1 MTVAGSSS
9 LITSGDDIQFGR
21 SGSGTLNFQGGRMT
35 GGFTVVGK
43 FGTGLWNHSGGVYDQ
58 DFGDIE
64 IGDGGRPDQAGIP
77 GSRTGTINLSGGV
90 MQSAGY
96 VAIGNRKGSGV
107 VNISGGALDVTGE
120 VNDGSIVV
128 GRGMNWESSPGAGG
142 PATLRVIGDD
152 SIIIANGDLQMNPAL
167 VATSSTLIEEITGS
181 TQTTIKVARDAN
193 IGNGALKVVLNG
205 YTPVSGNTWTIIEA
219 GADLTADKAA
229 VDALVAA
236 GGYPALTHA
245 APASIGNL
253 VGTFTSTDFSQA
265 PLAAGLSWDVQ
276 YVGKKVLLKVVGA
289 AGVPGDY
296 NGNGVV
302 DAADYVV
309 WRKGGTLQNEVV
321 TIGSVTPED
330 YTAWRAR
337 FGNTSGS
344 GSALAG
350 PAAVPEPNTVLL
362 LAVGMFV
369 LRGMPA
375 SKKRFQNCSQEL

>member
-1 MTVAGSSS
+1 V
-9 LITSGDDIQFGR
+9 QC
-21 SGSGTLNFQGGRMT
+21 
-35 GGFTVVGK
+35 
-43 FGTGLWNHSGGVYDQ
+43 
-58 DFGDIE
+58 
-64 IGDGGRPDQAGIP
+64 
-77 GSRTGTINLSGGV
+77 
-90 MQSAGY
+90 AGY

-128 GRGMNWESSPGAGG
+128 GRGMNWESTPGAGG
-142 PATLRVIGDD
+142 PATLRVVGGN

-193 IGNGALKVVLNG
+193 ITNGALKVVLNG

-219 GADLTADKAA
+219 GADLTAGKAA
-229 VDALVAA
+229 VDAMVAA

-245 APASIGNL
+245 APGSIGTL
-253 VGTFTSTDFSQA
+253 VGTFASTDFSQA
-265 PLAAGLSWDVQ
+265 PLSAGLSWQVQ
-276 YVGKKVLLKVVGA
+276 YVGKTVQLKVVGA
-289 AGVPGDY
+289 PGVPGDY

-309 WRKGGTLQNEVV
+309 WRKGGPLQNEVV

-337 FGNTSGS
+337 FGKTSGS
-344 GSALAG
+344 GSSLAAQ
-350 PAAVPEPNTVLL
+350 AAVPEPTTGLL
-362 LAVGMFV
+362 LAVSMLV
-369 LRGMPA
+369 LWGMP
-375 SKKRFQNCSQEL
+375 SENRFRPAGRGI